1 MRIVYCSQ
9 DYCPH
14 DHRFLTA
21 LSRSEHQVYWLR
33 LEDSHRQL
41 ESRPLPVS
49 ITQVQWRD
57 EVGVVRWWQYAGLQK
72 KFRSAI
78 ETIQP
83 DLIHAGPIQPVS
95 ILPALIGFHPLVSMS
110 WGFDMMQDAD
120 RNLFWKRTTKF
131 VLAQSDWL
139 FCDCHA
145 VAKKAAARGFDP
157 SHVTVFPWGV
167 DLQTFKPAAVHK
179 KEKRGLTILSTRSW
193 EPRYGMDVALKGFAL
208 AVQTNP
214 DLHLIMLSGGSQ
226 AEWIH
231 QFVTENGLDSNVEFR
246 GQIQNDDLAAI
257 YQEAHVYLS
266 ASHVDG
272 SSVALLEALAC
283 GTPAVVSNIPANLE
297 WVRDGVEG
305 WTFEDGNPQEL
316 AAVLLRIAS
325 QPATLSVMGENA
337 RRTAQERADWEK
349 NVTIMLDAYQGIM
362 EGRSK

>member
-1 MRIVYCSQ
+1 LRIVYCSQ

-21 LSRSEHQVYWLR
+21 LARSEHQVYWLR

-41 ESRPLPVS
+41 ESRPLPS
-49 ITQVQWRD
+49 NITQVQWRD
-57 EVGVVRWWQYAGLQK
+57 GTDQVNWWQYAGLRK
-72 KFRSAI
+72 KFRLAI

-83 DLIHAGPIQPVS
+83 DLIHAGPIQPVG
-95 ILPALIGFHPLVSMS
+95 ILPALTGFHPLVSMS

-120 RNLFWKRTTKF
+120 RNWFWKQATHY
-131 VLAQSDWL
+131 VLKRSDGL

-145 VAKKAAARGFDP
+145 VAKKAIARGFNP
-157 SHVTVFPWGV
+157 SHITVFPWGV
-167 DLQTFKPAAVHK
+167 DLQTFKPAAGYK
-179 KEKRGLTILSTRSW
+179 KGKRGLTILSTRSW

-208 AVQTNP
+208 AVEKDP
-214 DLHLIMLSGGSQ
+214 DLHLILLSSGSQ

-231 QFVTENGLDSNVEFR
+231 QFVKENRLEDKVEFR

-257 YQEAHVYLS
+257 YQEADVYLS

-316 AAVLLRIAS
+316 AAKLVRIAS
-325 QPATLSVMGENA
+325 QPASLSVMGENA

-349 NVTIMLDAYQGIM
+349 NVTIMLDAYQKIM
-362 EGRSK
+362 EGRFK